1 MAMPL
6 QNMVHVFY
14 AHNNA
19 KHVNQMEN
27 VLNVPNQSII
37 HNLVQK
43 YKILI
48 NASKDRYL
56 IV

>member
-6 QNMVHVFY
+6 LNSVHVCY

-19 KHVNQMEN
+19 KHVEQMEH
-27 VLNVPNQSII
+27 VLNVPNQSIT

-43 YKILI
+43 K
-48 NASKDRYL
+48 
-56 IV
+56 